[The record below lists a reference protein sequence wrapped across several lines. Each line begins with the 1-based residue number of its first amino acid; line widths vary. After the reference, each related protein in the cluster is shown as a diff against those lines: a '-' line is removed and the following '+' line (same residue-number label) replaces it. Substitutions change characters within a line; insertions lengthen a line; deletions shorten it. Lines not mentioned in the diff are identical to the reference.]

1 MYDHLGALK
10 DDALDLAAG
19 AVGVTVGALAAKW
32 VTGQLEKTLEI
43 DTFVGG
49 KKFGTVVNGLI
60 PIAVGA
66 LIQTYG
72 ASKLKKDTFARN
84 ATTGVAVG
92 MVAYGLGRAVG
103 GFLDATQKTA
113 YLPFNGLGETDV
125 YDYGMGGLGIG
136 PGDVTAYMNGAPFT
150 SESLMGAPVDIQLAG
165 APVSIS
171 SEPSMSA
178 MASF

>member
-19 AVGVTVGALAAKW
+19 AVGVTVGAVAAKW
-32 VTGQLEKTLEI
+32 VTGLTKGTLES
-43 DTFVGG
+43 DTFFGG
-49 KKFGTVVNGLI
+49 KTVGTVVNGLI
-60 PIAVGA
+60 PVAVGA

-92 MVAYGLGRAVG
+92 MVAFGIGKVVLAFG
-103 GFLDATQKTA
+103 GEKSKDFVL
-113 YLPFNGLGETDV
+113 NGLGETDV
-125 YDYGMGGLGIG
+125 YDYGMSGLGIG

-150 SESLMGAPVDIQLAG
+150 SESLMGAPVDVQLAG

-171 SEPSMSA
+171 SEPSMAA